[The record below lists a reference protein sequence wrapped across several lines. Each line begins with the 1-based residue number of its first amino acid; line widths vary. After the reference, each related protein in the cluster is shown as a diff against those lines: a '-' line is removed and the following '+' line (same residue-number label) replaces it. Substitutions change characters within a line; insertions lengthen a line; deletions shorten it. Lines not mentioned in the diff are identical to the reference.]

1 MIKLKLNWFTN
12 ANVTSQVDLL
22 DNKEDGLV
30 SINVN
35 GTTYVFKPETLN
47 FGQGT
52 NFLGIGA
59 KDDAQA
65 NINFAKYYIETN
77 GNVGTYT
84 DFVTWLETQGI
95 TKVPGDVITPES
107 WGTYTGTVAERI
119 TAALAAGQVNVVGAD
134 GVQTSINAFLPSSAT
149 QAGLDPVTGLSTE
162 EGVPNTQASAFN
174 AYYNDVYSLAP
185 GTGGAGMLSRLEQSY
200 MNQAQQQATMAD
212 VQFQQAA
219 MQQAQTVK
227 QITDQVRS
235 ERFARLRA
243 GMSESQIANQDM
255 QMLMTNVNTLNQ
267 NAGML
272 NDQRLQAQIGMNT
285 AQDQAYADF
294 LAQAN
299 QRGQVASAM
308 AASDAGDP
316 YQQTIRR
323 MSTLYGNDPTKW
335 LSRDFTREYNI
346 AATGNPAGT
355 TNR

>member
-1 MIKLKLNWFTN
+1 MIKLKLSWFNNIENRADTSDGTN
-12 ANVTSQVDLL
+12 
-22 DNKEDGLV
+22 DGLV
-30 SINVN
+30 NINAN
-35 GTTYVFKPETLN
+35 GVQYQITDDVFN
-47 FGQGT
+47 FGAGS
-52 NFLGIGA
+52 NFLGFGA
-59 KDDAQA
+59 RADATT
-65 NINFAKYYIETN
+65 NVNFVRYYIESGGNIGSYLDFKNWLTSQGIDSVAGDVVSPDNWSTYTGSVVGKIQTALNN
-77 GNVGTYT
+77 GNVSLVSADGTA
-84 DFVTWLETQGI
+84 Q
-95 TKVPGDVITPES
+95 
-107 WGTYTGTVAERI
+107 AI
-119 TAALAAGQVNVVGAD
+119 TAF
-134 GVQTSINAFLPSSAT
+134 SPSSGVT
-149 QAGLDPVTGLSTE
+149 PGLTPLGDD
-162 EGVPNTQASAFN
+162 TQASAFN

-212 VQFQQAA
+212 VGFQQAA

-227 QITDQVRS
+227 QITDQVRT
-235 ERFARLRA
+235 ERLARLRA

-267 NAGML
+267 NAQML
-272 NDQRLQAQIGMNT
+272 NDQRLQAQVGMNT

-294 LAQAN
+294 LAQSN

-316 YQQTIRR
+316 YQQTVRR
-323 MSTLYGNDPTKW
+323 MTTLFGNDPTKW